1 MMEQSNNISDKTSQ
15 IELEVAELR
24 KIGNKLRSENKKQ
37 QMQIKGLRSK
47 LISASNR
54 TPYVILELVQEV
66 NCFITDEIRTHA
78 HNNCRHEIEILAVL

>member
-47 LISASNR
+47 LISAANR

-66 NCFITDEIRTHA
+66 NCFITDEIPTHA
-78 HNNCRHEIEILAVL
+78 YNNCSHEIEIVAVL